1 MIAGSFQTNRLI
13 NYTQSKV
20 GSTGSTLNSSIHNPS
35 AQYSPNSSQTFL
47 NNNINNTPTA
57 SICCFYR
64 PDIIS
69 KLQKEYSLI
78 SMITTNLA
86 NYYESIRKQAKD
98 GSETI
103 DPETILPDGRFN
115 HVTQIQERLNF
126 MK

>member
-20 GSTGSTLNSSIHNPS
+20 GSTGRILNSSILNPT

-103 DPETILPDGRFN
+103 DPETILPDGSFN

>member
-1 MIAGSFQTNRLI
+1 MIAGSFQTNLLI
-13 NYTQSKV
+13 NYTQSKL

-35 AQYSPNSSQTFL
+35 AQYSSQTFR

-57 SICCFYR
+57 YICCFYR